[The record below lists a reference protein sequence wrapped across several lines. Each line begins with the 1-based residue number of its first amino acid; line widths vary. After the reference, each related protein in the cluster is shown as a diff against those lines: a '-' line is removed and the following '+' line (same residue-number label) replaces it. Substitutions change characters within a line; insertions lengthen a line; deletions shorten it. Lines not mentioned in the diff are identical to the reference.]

1 MLIDREMRAVHR
13 YRIRRPYIRWKRF
26 AADSVQVQQRGIDDS
41 TFACSLYMPR
51 SVVSGFDM
59 IRTDHSPLWPGVPMA
74 LAAAVLFGAAA
85 PFAKL
90 LLGELEPQLLAG
102 LLYLG
107 AGIGLAAG
115 HFGRAAR
122 GIPAPLRAGDLRWLA
137 GVVLFGGILGPLL
150 LMLGLA
156 RTDAASGSLLLNL
169 EGPLHD

>member
-90 LLGELEPQLLAG
+90 LLGEVEPQLLAG

-107 AGIGLAAG
+107 AGIGLAAV
-115 HFGRAAR
+115 HFGRAALR
-122 GIPAPLRAGDLRWLA
+122 IPAPEAPLRARHLPCLA
-137 GVVLFGGILGPLL
+137 AVVLSVGILGPLPAPL
-150 LMLGLA
+150 RLA
-156 RTDAASGSLLLNL
+156 RVG
-169 EGPLHD
+169 